1 MERIQF
7 CGAFCLFVLFYFYT
21 YVTALALQPGDYE
34 YTSQIILGKWKKI
47 HHTMKTNISKYLLW
61 SQCSHLN
68 I

>member
-34 YTSQIILGKWKKI
+34 YTSQIILGK
-47 HHTMKTNISKYLLW
+47 
-61 SQCSHLN
+61 
-68 I
+68 